1 MWVLN
6 RAVFRPIYRMF
17 SSPLELVL
25 FASVFNFRLP
35 KYCSR
40 CPDALAWKIDALSF
54 SWSGLFD
61 FTRFSLISSP
71 LDLGQVSPG
80 RSRPSLGS
88 FVLAS
93 EVLVSSSPE
102 ALGGPSEDVASPVR
116 LGGTT
121 HVFVSASQG

>member
-17 SSPLELVL
+17 SSPLELDL
-25 FASVFNFRLP
+25 FASALNFRLP

-40 CPDALAWKIDALSF
+40 CPDALAWNIDALSF
-54 SWSGLFD
+54 PWRVFD
-61 FTRFSLISSP
+61 FTRFSLLSSP
-71 LDLGQVSPG
+71 QDLGQVSPG
-80 RSRPSLGS
+80 RSRPSPGS

-102 ALGGPSEDVASPVR
+102 ALGGPSEDVASPER

-121 HVFVSASQG
+121 HVFDSASQG

>member
-1 MWVLN
+1 MEN
-6 RAVFRPIYRMF
+6 RRSVVFLVG
-17 SSPLELVL
+17 SSTLRV
-25 FASVFNFRLP
+25 
-35 KYCSR
+35 
-40 CPDALAWKIDALSF
+40 
-54 SWSGLFD
+54 
-61 FTRFSLISSP
+61 FSLLSSP

-93 EVLVSSSPE
+93 EVLVFSSPE
-102 ALGGPSEDVASPVR
+102 ALGGPSEDVASPES

>member
-1 MWVLN
+1 ML
-6 RAVFRPIYRMF
+6 
-17 SSPLELVL
+17 
-25 FASVFNFRLP
+25 
-35 KYCSR
+35 C
-40 CPDALAWKIDALSF
+40 
-54 SWSGLFD
+54 
-61 FTRFSLISSP
+61 
-71 LDLGQVSPG
+71 
-80 RSRPSLGS
+80 GS

>member
-1 MWVLN
+1 ME
-6 RAVFRPIYRMF
+6 YRRSVVSLVG
-17 SSPLELVL
+17 SSTLRV
-25 FASVFNFRLP
+25 
-35 KYCSR
+35 
-40 CPDALAWKIDALSF
+40 
-54 SWSGLFD
+54 
-61 FTRFSLISSP
+61 FSLLSSP

-102 ALGGPSEDVASPVR
+102 ALGGPSEDVASPER

>member
-1 MWVLN
+1 M
-6 RAVFRPIYRMF
+6 P
-17 SSPLELVL
+17 
-25 FASVFNFRLP
+25 
-35 KYCSR
+35 
-40 CPDALAWKIDALSF
+40 LAWKIDALSF
-54 SWSGLFD
+54 FLFGSSTLRV
-61 FTRFSLISSP
+61 FPFSLLLWI
-71 LDLGQVSPG
+71 LDKLAQG

-102 ALGGPSEDVASPVR
+102 ALGGPSEDVASPER